1 MSVRDD
7 MAAALSTVDGVTC
20 YPIRPRAPKQGDAWL
35 KRGTSQHVA
44 PGAWETAW
52 QVVLLAPTDEA
63 AQDNFIEDLRHDV
76 ADALAPYAFVDTID
90 LGLSSDSP
98 AFLINIRES
107 E

>member
-1 MSVRDD
+1 VSVRDD
-7 MAAALSTVDGVTC
+7 MAAALSTVTGVKG
-20 YPIRPRAPKQGDAWL
+20 YAIRPKAPKQGDAWL
-35 KRGTSQHVA
+35 KRQTSQHVA

-63 AQDNFIEDLRHDV
+63 AQDSFIEGLRDDL
-76 ADALAPYAFVDTID
+76 ADALAPYAFIDTID
-90 LGLSSDSP
+90 LGMSSDSP